1 MVASILGRLAGK
13 GAAKV
18 AKKATKRVPKTKTR
32 RYVVDNPTESDVGS
46 ATWNYSIPTGGSVA
60 DQKGLPSV
68 LERKIQKEKTTR
80 DYPDVNLSER
90 VGFKNTIQFLED
102 HGFKMR
108 TGDNK
113 GNTYEIL
120 GDSVK
125 VYTPLGG
132 DLSGGTAPKYSQ
144 KTFKNPTLK
153 ALRNWMG
160 Y

>member
-1 MVASILGRLAGK
+1 MVASVLARLAGK

-18 AKKATKRVPKTKTR
+18 AKKATKRVPKTKTKK
-32 RYVVDNPTESDVGS
+32 E
-46 ATWNYSIPTGGSVA
+46 

-90 VGFKNTIQFLED
+90 VGFKNTVKFLED

-108 TGDNK
+108 TGNNK
-113 GNTYEIL
+113 GNTYEIH
-120 GDSVK
+120 GDSIK
-125 VYTPLGG
+125 VYTLLGG

>member
-1 MVASILGRLAGK
+1 MVASVLVRLAGR
-13 GAAKV
+13 GAAKA
-18 AKKATKRVPKTKTR
+18 AKKATKRVPKNKTTT
-32 RYVVDNPTESDVGS
+32 NKE
-46 ATWNYSIPTGGSVA
+46 

-80 DYPDVNLSER
+80 DYPNVNLSEK
-90 VGFKNTIQFLED
+90 VGFKNTVKFLED

-108 TGDNK
+108 TGNNK
-113 GNTYEIL
+113 GNTYEIH
-120 GDSVK
+120 GDSIK
-125 VYTPLGG
+125 VYTLLGG

>member
-13 GAAKV
+13 GVAKV
-18 AKKATKRVPKTKTR
+18 AKKATKRVPKTTTKK
-32 RYVVDNPTESDVGS
+32 E
-46 ATWNYSIPTGGSVA
+46 

-80 DYPDVNLSER
+80 DYPDVNLSEK
-90 VGFKNTIQFLED
+90 VGFKNTVKFLED

-125 VYTPLGG
+125 VYTLLGG

>member
-1 MVASILGRLAGK
+1 MVASVLGRLAGK

-18 AKKATKRVPKTKTR
+18 AKKATKRVPKTKTKK
-32 RYVVDNPTESDVGS
+32 E
-46 ATWNYSIPTGGSVA
+46 

-68 LERKIQKEKTTR
+68 LERKIQKEKITR
-80 DYPDVNLSER
+80 DYPDVNLSEK
-90 VGFKNTIQFLED
+90 VGFKNTVKFLED

-108 TGDNK
+108 TGNNK

-125 VYTPLGG
+125 VYTLLGG

>member
-1 MVASILGRLAGK
+1 MVASVLGRLAGK
-13 GAAKV
+13 GVAKV
-18 AKKATKRVPKTKTR
+18 AKKATKRVPKTTTKK
-32 RYVVDNPTESDVGS
+32 E
-46 ATWNYSIPTGGSVA
+46 

-80 DYPDVNLSER
+80 DYPDVNLSEK
-90 VGFKNTIQFLED
+90 VGFKNTVKFLED

-125 VYTPLGG
+125 VYTLLGG